1 MGRWLAAGALP
12 YPRSR
17 RKPNY
22 RLPALEVKLGYRPL
36 TAAQQRELRAQW
48 LAARVIL
55 NDFAERRCCSREIV
69 INVYV
74 NLDELISILCAA
86 VAFSDDEH
94 LWRLALPDG
103 TVEGGQW
110 ARATTLKA
118 LALKPCQRFY
128 CQYDFGDNWQF
139 HGRLHQIPAR
149 VCPALWRTPG
159 SPTRPPPSTPP
170 GARRPTSTPTR
181 SGGEPTQFDVVRRA
195 APSGPRAAQRSP
207 ARVTPASMV

>member
-1 MGRWLAAGALP
+1 
-12 YPRSR
+12 
-17 RKPNY
+17 
-22 RLPALEVKLGYRPL
+22 VKLGYRPL
-36 TAAQQRELRAQW
+36 TAAQQRELRAEW

-55 NDFAERRCCSREIV
+55 NDFADRRCCSREIV

-86 VAFSDDEH
+86 VAFTDDEH

-110 ARATTLKA
+110 ARTTTLKT
-118 LALKPCQRFY
+118 LAPRPGQRFY

-149 VCPALWRTPG
+149 IGPALWAHARLTATPAAQYAAWG
-159 SPTRPPPSTPP
+159 KAPDQYP
-170 GARRPTSTPTR
+170 PTR

-207 ARVTPASMV
+207 AHVTPASML